1 MAIWTEGG
9 GREVRGEGI
18 DIYNKRSRKGCEVEE
33 SENINIKLIIDN
45 NNNKKKKIKQSVL
58 RENQTN
64 PNNTLKL
71 GFFLVFL
78 FPNTDS

>member
-45 NNNKKKKIKQSVL
+45 NNNKKKEDKIKCIERKSNQSK
-58 RENQTN
+58 QY
-64 PNNTLKL
+64 LKAGL
-71 GFFLVFL
+71 LPRL
-78 FPNTDS
+78 LISKH